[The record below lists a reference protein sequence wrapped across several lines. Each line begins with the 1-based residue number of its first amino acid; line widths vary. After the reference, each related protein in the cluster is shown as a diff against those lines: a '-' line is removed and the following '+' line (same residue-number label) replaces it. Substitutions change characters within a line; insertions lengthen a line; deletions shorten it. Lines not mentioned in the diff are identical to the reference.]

1 MIDTYN
7 LPKLKGSTKQIE
19 WANDIR
25 EKFYNTFNNINGI
38 DIIISSEI
46 SSKFWIDNRKD
57 LNEHFIQRYVK
68 KKAKKE
74 NF

>member
-57 LNEHFIQRYVK
+57 L
-68 KKAKKE
+68 
-74 NF
+74 